1 MKNETVIKRD
11 NQAID
16 TKVTSKASIKLICF
30 CLLPAMLALTTWYFG
45 GPPVWLGLGCA
56 SLTILVLS
64 RFEAINAPHC
74 DDRDT
79 TLPNPD

>member
-1 MKNETVIKRD
+1 MKNETVIKHD
-11 NQAID
+11 HQATAANIAN
-16 TKVTSKASIKLICF
+16 KARIKLICF
-30 CLLPAMLALTTWYFG
+30 SLLPAMLALTTWHFG

-56 SLTILVLS
+56 SLAILVLS

-79 TLPNPD
+79 TLPDPD